1 MSLRIVSFHGGGGL
15 VPGVLVGEDR
25 ILPLIPALARHG
37 IALTAVRDMLALWPT
52 LAPLVSGEA
61 EAGDVELITLHS
73 VRLGPPL
80 PDPGQVIA
88 VGFNYG
94 THSGTELGLTAKA
107 DPVVFM
113 KSPAS
118 VSGPYDEVV
127 RPLAAQ
133 ALDYEAEVAIVIGRP
148 GHRIGRERAAEHI
161 AGFMLAN
168 DVTARDIALPP
179 GMESPLQAQIVRG
192 KGYPTFCPT
201 GPWLLTVEPGAALP
215 VFDFELHVN
224 GELRQ
229 LGTTRDMVLGFAEMI
244 ESVSAA
250 IELRAGDLILTGTP
264 GGCGFQMIPPRY
276 LAAGDDVRAR
286 SSLLGEMRWRVRDEH
301 GNEPT
306 S

>member
-1 MSLRIVSFHGGGGL
+1 MSLRIVSFHSSGSL

-25 ILPLIPALARHG
+25 ILPLIPALAKHG
-37 IALTAVRDMLALWPT
+37 IALTAVRDMLALWPS
-52 LAPLVSGEA
+52 LAPLVSA
-61 EAGDVELITLHS
+61 EARTGDVELIALDS

-94 THSGTELGLTAKA
+94 THSGTELELTSKA

-118 VSGPYDEVV
+118 VSGPNDEVV

-148 GHRIGRERAAEHI
+148 GHRIGREQAAAHI

-179 GMESPLQAQIVRG
+179 DMESPLQAQIVRG

-215 VFDFELHVN
+215 VFDFDLYVN
-224 GELRQ
+224 SELRQ
-229 LGTTRDMVLGFAEMI
+229 VGTTEDLVLGFAETI

-250 IELRAGDLILTGTP
+250 IELRAGDVILTGTP
-264 GGCGFQMIPPRY
+264 GGCGFQMTPPRY
-276 LAAGDDVRAR
+276 LAAGDDVRA
-286 SSLLGEMRWRVRDEH
+286 SSDLLGEMRWRVRDEQAM
-301 GNEPT
+301 E
-306 S
+306 SAS